1 MKIRAAV
8 LFEPHKRFE
17 VLDLDLQDP
26 GPGEVLVRIAAVG
39 VCHSD
44 WHLVSGATTHPMPVV
59 AGHEGAGVVEA
70 LGLGVTSIN
79 SGDHVVLNWAP
90 ACGHCF
96 YCIRNKPNLCQT
108 WTGPIWAG
116 TMLHGTPR
124 LILDGRPVFH
134 YCGLAAFATHA
145 VVPQQSCIVVRKDVP
160 LPVAALVGCAVAT
173 GVGAAMYTGAVRP
186 GDSVAVFGC
195 GGVGLCIL
203 QGARLCGAQ
212 TLVAIDQNPAKLQI
226 AHRFGATHAILSGP
240 DALDS
245 IRRATGG
252 RGVEVAFEAVGVP
265 SVQEA
270 ALDAVRPGGTLVLAG
285 LAPMGAATNLPGA
298 VLVRQEKTVKGSYY
312 GSVQPQRDFPMLL
325 NLYKAGQL
333 DLDALITQTYALDQ
347 INQAFADMLSGHTAR
362 GVIDL
367 RVREL
372 SAAL

>member
-8 LFEPHKRFE
+8 LFEPQKPFE

-26 GPGEVLVRIAAVG
+26 GPGEVLVRIAAAG

-44 WHLVSGATTHPMPVV
+44 WHLATGATRHPMPVV
-59 AGHEGAGVVEA
+59 AGHEGAGIVQA
-70 LGLGVTSIN
+70 LGEGVTSIDP
-79 SGDHVVLNWAP
+79 GDHVVLNWSP

-96 YCIRNKPNLCQT
+96 YCLRNEPNLCQT
-108 WTGPIWAG
+108 WTAPIWAG
-116 TMLHGTPR
+116 TMLDGMPR
-124 LILDGRPVFH
+124 LSLSGRPVYH

-145 VVPQQSCIVVRKDVP
+145 VVPRQSCIVVPKDVP

-173 GVGAAMYTGAVRP
+173 GVGAAMYTAGVRP
-186 GDSVAVFGC
+186 GDSVAIFGC

-212 TLVAIDQNPAKLQI
+212 TLIAIDKSPAKLEL
-226 AHRFGATHAILSGP
+226 ARRFGATHAILSGP
-240 DALDS
+240 DALGS
-245 IRRATGG
+245 IRTATGG

-265 SVQEA
+265 AVQEA

-312 GSVQPQRDFPMLL
+312 GSVQPERDFPMLL
-325 NLYKAGQL
+325 NLYKAGRL
-333 DLDALITQTYALDQ
+333 DLDALITQTYGLDQ
-347 INQAFADMLSGHTAR
+347 LNQAFADMLSGQTAR

-367 RVREL
+367 GGP
-372 SAAL
+372 